1 MMGFLYVILVL
12 IFLLL
17 FKPFVNELWTVYQIV
32 QSFFAPKINFKEKF
46 GPWAIVTGCTDGIG
60 KSISFELARR
70 GLNII
75 LISRSLPK
83 LEKVASEIKSTTQA
97 ETKIIVADFSKGREI
112 YKNIEEGLKD
122 LDIGILV
129 NNVGIQYSYP
139 MYFGELPE
147 DELWSLINI
156 NIGAATQMT
165 RLVLPS
171 MYSKRKGAI
180 VNLSSGSKLQPL
192 PFMNLYAASKIF
204 LDYFADA
211 LRHEYRNS
219 GITIQN
225 LCPYL
230 ISTKINHFSD
240 RLRRVNIF
248 TPDTDTYAYH
258 ALNTLGI
265 IDNTTGYW
273 PHRLQ
278 YAIAIMTPVWLRTY
292 VGGLLY
298 KQLRRE
304 YLRNSTKV
312 VS

>member
-1 MMGFLYVILVL
+1 MGFLYVVVLV

-17 FKPFVNELWTVYQIV
+17 FKPFVNELRTVYQIV

-60 KSISFELARR
+60 KSISFELAKR
-70 GLNII
+70 GLNIV
-75 LISRSLPK
+75 LISRSSSK
-83 LEKVASEIKSTTQA
+83 LEKVATEIESTTTA
-97 ETKIIVADFSKGREI
+97 KTKVIVADFSKGRVV
-112 YKNIEEGLKD
+112 YKHIEEELKD

-165 RLVLPS
+165 RLILPN
-171 MYSKRKGAI
+171 MVSKKRGAI

-204 LDYFADA
+204 VDYFSEG

-225 LCPYL
+225 LCPYFV
-230 ISTKINHFSD
+230 STKINHFSD

-248 TPDTDTYAYH
+248 TPDTDTYVCH
-258 ALNTLGI
+258 ALDSLGI

-273 PHRLQ
+273 PHRFQ
-278 YAIAIMTPVWLRTY
+278 YCFSIMVPIWLRTLI
-292 VGGLLY
+292 GGLLY

-304 YLRNSTKV
+304 YLKKSTKTI
-312 VS
+312 S